1 VIELA
6 VTFYALAFPFFDRIP
21 FLDRMFSRGI
31 SFVDLT
37 VLWVNFLAIS
47 IAAFYTR
54 RAAVRADPRVRPLF
68 GAITALA
75 VFYAAA
81 YLLLIMVPLD
91 VAVWGS
97 VLRGFSI
104 IVWPLVWVGPAV
116 CAVKTFESDHARLE
130 DEVPST

>member
-1 VIELA
+1 MFSL
-6 VTFYALAFPFFDRIP
+6 TIP

-31 SFVDLT
+31 SFVDLS
-37 VLWVNFLAIS
+37 VLWVNFFAIS
-47 IAAFYTR
+47 ISAFYTR
-54 RAAVRADPRVRPLF
+54 RAALRSDPRARPLF

-75 VFYAAA
+75 AFYAAA
-81 YLLLIMVPLD
+81 YFVLIIVPLD

-116 CAVKTFESDHARLE
+116 LAVRTFESDHARLVEADPE
-130 DEVPST
+130 DVVAS